1 MSIQPAFLEF
11 TEWRQIWRNILCS
24 FFGALSVQV
33 AEIILKFLVFSDS
46 KRKTDLGTLI
56 LSWTKF
62 LRAIFSVNR
71 YSYVWII
78 IAAAILAFLHIPSV
92 FDFAQLHEQVHIA
105 QHISFVVV
113 SAVSFLAVRSLGV
126 SFNCTICTICT
137 ICPKRNNGTCR
148 IVV

>member
-1 MSIQPAFLEF
+1 M
-11 TEWRQIWRNILCS
+11 LCS

-33 AEIILKFLVFSDS
+33 AEIILKLLVFSDS

-126 SFNCTICTICT
+126 SFNCTICTIC
-137 ICPKRNNGTCR
+137 PKRNNGTCR